1 MRVAVRRLIAHG
13 RVSHRGLNAWGVR
26 ARRFALCLPE
36 VSNGSAGSEVDNE
49 ESASAGGG
57 KKNKRAVIKISTAD
71 KPGE

>member
-1 MRVAVRRLIAHG
+1 MRT
-13 RVSHRGLNAWGVR
+13 
-26 ARRFALCLPE
+26 RRFALCLPE